1 MGQYYIPVN
10 LSKREYFNPYAGL
23 KLMEHS
29 WCYNNTT
36 NHFMNLMYSSWYGD
50 NIAWVGDYTDDF
62 LFQDM
67 FEDKPSDT
75 NLYIYAEDNFKFVGL
90 NKGWEDRTYSDWGD
104 KYKIIKKIK
113 RMNVFINFDKKLYIN
128 LSSMP
133 KTVSYY
139 KNGWGFDTKDY
150 TQEQLDSMVQSK
162 EIVKRE
168 SRIFAPSLL
177 LCTSNGRGGGDY
189 RGVYE
194 EDCGLWMGDS
204 VGVLCSKDEC
214 KMRIPNWNEFKEF
227 KPRFVE
233 Y

>member
-50 NIAWVGDYTDDF
+50 NIAWVGDYTDD
-62 LFQDM
+62 LSFQDM
-67 FEDKPSDT
+67 FEDKPSNT
-75 NLYIYAEDNFKFVGL
+75 NLYIYAEDNFNFVGL

-104 KYKIIKKIK
+104 KYKIIKKTK

-150 TQEQLDSMVQSK
+150 TQEQLDSMVQ
-162 EIVKRE
+162 
-168 SRIFAPSLL
+168 
-177 LCTSNGRGGGDY
+177 
-189 RGVYE
+189 
-194 EDCGLWMGDS
+194 
-204 VGVLCSKDEC
+204 
-214 KMRIPNWNEFKEF
+214 
-227 KPRFVE
+227 
-233 Y
+233 